1 MIRNILFILSFFLI
15 VVNNSLANEKIVFI
29 DINFIFKNSN
39 VGKDLNDQI
48 KKKDDE
54 IKSEIK
60 KFKNNIEEEKN
71 QIFSQKNVI
80 SVDEYNNK
88 INDLENK
95 IKEMNNL
102 IAKRKNELN
111 NFKNKIESS
120 FSKELN
126 SIIEI
131 YSTEN
136 SIDMIFDKS
145 NLLMARKDL
154 NITQKIINLFNENV
168 KEINIK

>member
-1 MIRNILFILSFFLI
+1 MT
-15 VVNNSLANEKIVFI
+15 NNSLAQEKIVFI

-39 VGKDLNDQI
+39 VGKNLNDQI
-48 KKKDDE
+48 KKKDDQ
-54 IKSEIK
+54 IKSEIES
-60 KFKNNIEEEKN
+60 FKNNIEEEKN
-71 QIFSQKNVI
+71 QILSQKNVI

-88 INDLENK
+88 IDDLENK

-102 IAKRKNELN
+102 IAKKKNELN
-111 NFKNKIESS
+111 IFKNKVETS

-136 SIDMIFDKS
+136 SIDMILDKS
-145 NLLMARKDL
+145 NLLMAGKDL

>member
-1 MIRNILFILSFFLI
+1 MLRKLIFILFFLLSI
-15 VVNNSLANEKIVFI
+15 NNSLADEKIVFI

-39 VGKDLNDQI
+39 VGKNLNEQI
-48 KKKDDE
+48 KKKDNQ
-54 IKSEIK
+54 ISLEIK
-60 KFKNNIEEEKN
+60 KFKNDIEVEKN
-71 QIFSQKNVI
+71 QIISQKNVI
-80 SVDEYNNK
+80 SVEEYNNK
-88 INDLENK
+88 INILETK

-102 IAKRKNELN
+102 IAKKKIELDT
-111 NFKNKIESS
+111 FKNKIETS

-136 SIDMIFDKS
+136 SIDMIFNKS
-145 NLLMARKDL
+145 NILMARKDL
-154 NITQKIINLFNENV
+154 NITEKIINLFNENV